1 MTTETAAPAAA
12 VTTPDEFDKAFGE
25 AITAID
31 TETAAEAKPA
41 AATEA
46 APAAAATTTVPAVA
60 PATTEG
66 GTTTT
71 PVPATTEGG
80 TATSEAPAAPAT
92 GTEAAPAA
100 AAAAAPAADA
110 RQLADEA
117 ARRVADEKTQR
128 ETQEKADRDAAEA
141 REIKDPVLSA
151 EDAAQFESFRKEW
164 PDVAKAV
171 EKMSAHA
178 TAQLEAKFARSL
190 VAIVEKVYGDI
201 APLAQ
206 SVSSVEGTSF
216 RSSVLE
222 KHSDYDTVFPKLE
235 GWIAAQPPYLAQAY
249 KRVYDEGN
257 VQEVV
262 DLVSRYKT
270 SSGVQPQSPTTVPAP
285 AASTPAAPAAPAA
298 SPATQAAA
306 AALAPV
312 TSKRST
318 PTKQG
323 EDPNDFDGAF
333 ASAVADMK

>member
-100 AAAAAPAADA
+100 AAAAPAADA

-151 EDAAQFESFRKEW
+151 EDVAQFESFRKEW

-285 AASTPAAPAAPAA
+285 AASTPAA
-298 SPATQAAA
+298 TQAAA